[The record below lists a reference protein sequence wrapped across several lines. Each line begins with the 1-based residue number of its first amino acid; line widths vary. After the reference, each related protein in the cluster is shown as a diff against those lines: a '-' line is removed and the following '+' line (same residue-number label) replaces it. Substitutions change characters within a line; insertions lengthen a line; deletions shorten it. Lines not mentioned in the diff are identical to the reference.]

1 MFNVQWSMFNGQCSM
16 VNVQWSMV
24 NEVRERFAPEGQVE
38 SGNQKLTT
46 FLTAII
52 FKPDNHLGLSITLIV
67 FQR

>member
-1 MFNVQWSMFNGQCSM
+1 M